1 VWFVASGGAVDRGRV
16 GLQAGA
22 NGPVAGRARLR
33 SSARPVLDPGT
44 ATTRGATWDVGT
56 ANFAERFGL
65 FVVLAWGESIVLT
78 GATTSESSVIPAMI
92 VAFVMAFLTSTA
104 IWWLYLTSVARP
116 RGALPRGL
124 RRAGCA
130 R

>member
-1 VWFVASGGAVDRGRV
+1 VVRGVGGA
-16 GLQAGA
+16 
-22 NGPVAGRARLR
+22 VAGRARARLR
-33 SSARPVLDPGT
+33 SFARPVLDPGT

-56 ANFAERFGL
+56 GHFAERFGL
-65 FVVLAWGESIVLT
+65 FVVLALGESIVLT

-124 RRAGCA
+124 RRPGCA